1 MKKYYAVTA
10 IAKQNFSKSADQAR
24 KTINNFVANETR
36 NMIKDLLK
44 EVDPSTKAI
53 LINAFYFKGVWSQ
66 KFDPK
71 NTTEA
76 DFHVNKKKS
85 VKVQMMYQKSKFKYS
100 VLEEEGAVALELP
113 YQGDVWAMVIIL
125 PDAGKDI
132 LEIEKK
138 VCSV

>member
-10 IAKQNFSKSADQAR
+10 IAKQNFYKSAEKAR
-24 KTINNFVANETR
+24 DTINSFVANETR

-76 DFHVNKKKS
+76 DFHVSRKKS

-100 VLEEEGAVALELP
+100 VLKEEGAVALELP

-132 LEIEKK
+132 LKIEKK
-138 VCSV
+138 VCST